1 MKKRLSVRQSGTK
14 RRINKMEKEG
24 ESAEFKN
31 QQTKC
36 FPYKRNIRRRKSKK
50 DEIKQKQKQKRWEKN
65 SVG

>member
-1 MKKRLSVRQSGTK
+1 
-14 RRINKMEKEG
+14 MEKEG

>member
-1 MKKRLSVRQSGTK
+1 
-14 RRINKMEKEG
+14 MEKEG

-36 FPYKRNIRRRKSKK
+36 FPCKRNIRRRKSKK